1 MDSPAPAVDLL
12 GLGESAPVAVTP
24 SAASASVAPRA
35 AEAEEKTDAKVVLS
49 PENADG
55 MGVALAYVLSG
66 SQIHLELMIANRSS
80 IALDS
85 FALQLNTNIVGL
97 KLAAPLQVS
106 SVAPGQSTVARV
118 PLLLDAPAPNAASSP
133 FLQVAL
139 KNNVK
144 IYYFQ
149 DLIPFR
155 FIFSADGSA
164 LPPPPAFLG
173 GFSPS
178 VRKQATGEDGVPR
191 AVERD
196 AR

>member
-1 MDSPAPAVDLL
+1 VDLL

-118 PLLLDAPAPNAASSP
+118 PLLLNAASSP